1 MFPLR
6 PSLFTGSSP
15 ASPGPVGHG
24 PDVVV
29 GRSPDLVH
37 VRLIPRRYRRSA
49 LRGALRKSRRLSRDL
64 RWSDDKHER
73 LAKEEVPGGVAVE
86 EPRSGVVGD
95 EADVE
100 PALVA
105 LEARN
110 WCCRRCRRGG
120 RERERERGRGR
131 GREGERERGRE
142 EVEVSSRRAIERAAF
157 KAVESIV
164 FSPTASTPPPTSSS
178 ASASL
183 RQPSRRTWACRPR
196 RRRGRRMPFFRRQSW
211 GRRDRHC
218 RHSREAAK
226 MEKKKGN

>member
-49 LRGALRKSRRLSRDL
+49 LRGAPRKSRRLSRDL

-131 GREGERERGRE
+131 GRGRERRKKSERGRSRE
-142 EVEVSSRRAIERAAF
+142 RKKPRPIFQKKEGKKPSTTHPSTRLCRAGPSGSTTRRSSRR
-157 KAVESIV
+157 
-164 FSPTASTPPPTSSS
+164 
-178 ASASL
+178 SL
-183 RQPSRRTWACRPR
+183 PSRS
-196 RRRGRRMPFFRRQSW
+196 RGPS
-211 GRRDRHC
+211 G
-218 RHSREAAK
+218 
-226 MEKKKGN
+226 

>member
-49 LRGALRKSRRLSRDL
+49 LRGAPRKSRRLSRDL

-131 GREGERERGRE
+131 EGEGEGEGEKEGKRVSAGALERGRNLDPFFKKRRE
-142 EVEVSSRRAIERAAF
+142 KKPSTTHPSTRLCRAGPSGSTTRRSSRR
-157 KAVESIV
+157 
-164 FSPTASTPPPTSSS
+164 
-178 ASASL
+178 SL
-183 RQPSRRTWACRPR
+183 PSRS
-196 RRRGRRMPFFRRQSW
+196 RGPS
-211 GRRDRHC
+211 G
-218 RHSREAAK
+218 
-226 MEKKKGN
+226 